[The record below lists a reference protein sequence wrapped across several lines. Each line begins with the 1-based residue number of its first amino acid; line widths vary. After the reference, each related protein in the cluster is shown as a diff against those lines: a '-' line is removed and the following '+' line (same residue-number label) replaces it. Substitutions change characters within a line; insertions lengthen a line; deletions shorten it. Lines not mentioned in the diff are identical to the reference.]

1 MSELERRSNGIQLLA
16 ELEATGA
23 VTPTALV
30 LPPDIPFEQYMS
42 MAAMFS
48 ELHRRTAWYIGDLLN
63 YGEKMYGEKYAQAE
77 AVTGLN
83 KQTLM
88 NYASV
93 CSQIPRSRRRED
105 LNFSI
110 HAEVAY
116 LEPAEQK
123 KWLEQSAKNGWTRE
137 DLRAARKSEDGL
149 PPAVEVECHC
159 PVCGNRHN
167 PKEAISGN
175 SDD

>member
-1 MSELERRSNGIQLLA
+1 MTELVKRSHGIQLLA
-16 ELEATGA
+16 DLEAAGA

-30 LPPDIPFEQYMS
+30 LPPDVPFDQYMA

-48 ELHRRTAWYIGDLLN
+48 ELHKRTAWYIGDLLN

-93 CSQIPRSRRRED
+93 CSQIPRSRRRAN
-105 LNFSI
+105 LNYSI

-116 LEPAEQK
+116 LEPDEQK
-123 KWLEQSAKNGWTRE
+123 KWLDLAEKNDWKRE
-137 DLRAARKSEDGL
+137 DLRAARQNQNGL
-149 PPAVEVECHC
+149 PPAVEVEC
-159 PVCGNRHN
+159 VCSRCGHVHT
-167 PKEAISGN
+167 KGEE
-175 SDD
+175 

>member
-1 MSELERRSNGIQLLA
+1 MTELARRSHGIQLLA
-16 ELEATGA
+16 DLEAAGA

-30 LPPDIPFEQYMS
+30 LPPDIPFDQYMA

-63 YGEKMYGEKYAQAE
+63 YGEKAYGEKYAQAE

-83 KQTLM
+83 KSTLM

-93 CSQIPRSRRRED
+93 CGQIPRSRRRED
-105 LNFSI
+105 VNFSI

-116 LEPAEQK
+116 IPDVDEQK
-123 KWLEQSAKNGWTRE
+123 FWLEQAAKNGWTRE
-137 DLRAARKSEDGL
+137 DLRAARKSPNGL
-149 PPAVEVECHC
+149 PPAVETQCVC
-159 PVCGNRHN
+159 PTCGQMHT
-167 PKEAISGN
+167 KGDE
-175 SDD
+175 

>member
-1 MSELERRSNGIQLLA
+1 MTDLIPEPSRGIQLLA
-16 ELEATGA
+16 DLEATGA
-23 VTPTALV
+23 VTPVALV
-30 LPPDIPFEQYMS
+30 LPPDIPFDQYLA
-42 MAAMFS
+42 MATMFS
-48 ELHRRTAWYIGDLLN
+48 ELHKRTAWYIGDLLN

-83 KQTLM
+83 KTTLM

-93 CSQIPRSRRRED
+93 CGQIPRSQRRPN

-116 LEPAEQK
+116 LEPTERK
-123 KWLEQSAKNGWTRE
+123 EWLDKAAANDWKRE
-137 DLRAARKSEDGL
+137 DLRAARHGHNDEL

-159 PVCGNRHN
+159 PRCGNRHN
-167 PKEAISGN
+167 PQNAVSP
-175 SDD
+175 

>member
-1 MSELERRSNGIQLLA
+1 MTELAPRPHGIQLLA
-16 ELEATGA
+16 DLEAAGA

-30 LPPDIPFEQYMS
+30 LPPDIPFAQYMA

-63 YGEKMYGEKYAQAE
+63 YGERAYGEKYAQAE

-83 KQTLM
+83 RSTLM

-93 CSQIPRSRRRED
+93 CGQIPRSRRRAD
-105 LNFSI
+105 VNFSI

-116 LEPAEQK
+116 LEPDEQK
-123 KWLEQSAKNGWTRE
+123 KWLDLAAERGWTRE
-137 DLRAARKSEDGL
+137 DLRAARKAPNEL
-149 PPAVEVECHC
+149 PPAVEAEC
-159 PVCGNRHN
+159 VCERCGHIHT
-167 PKEAISGN
+167 KGDE
-175 SDD
+175 